1 MVMLLD
7 VDRLLSVEE
16 MFALEVVRPAEPM
29 AVQA

>member
-16 MFALEVVRPAEPM
+16 MFALETARPEAH
-29 AVQA
+29 AAAA